1 MNQKKIGELIRAA
14 RREHGFTQ
22 QELADK
28 MNISDKTVS
37 KWECGLGCPDLS
49 LLPQLSEIL
58 GLDLSA
64 LLDGQLPT
72 RRVLA
77 GNMKKL
83 LFYICPIC
91 GNLITA
97 SGKAQVSCCGKKLL
111 PLTPQKA
118 SDDQTV
124 TLEKLE
130 NEWHVISD
138 HPMTKDHS
146 IDDP

>member
-14 RREHGFTQ
+14 RREHSMTQ

-58 GLDLSA
+58 ELDLSA

-83 LFYICPIC
+83 LFYICPTC

-97 SGKAQVSCCGKKLL
+97 SGEAQMSCCGKR
-111 PLTPQKA
+111 
-118 SDDQTV
+118 
-124 TLEKLE
+124 
-130 NEWHVISD
+130 
-138 HPMTKDHS
+138 HPMAKN
-146 IDDP
+146 